1 MARRA
6 WLCWL
11 TAVVLAIATPRAAD
25 DRREVVLGN
34 GMRVILLPHR
44 ANPMIAASVVVGAGV
59 MHEPQGMNGASH
71 FLEHLLFDGTT
82 TRTQRQLYDEVDR
95 YGAYNNA
102 TTREDHTLFQLL
114 IQKEFVEAGFAIQS
128 DMLFRSTIPAEL
140 FEKERGIVLEEL
152 AKDKSDPAYAADAT
166 FRAFAFAAT
175 PLARPVLGTE
185 ASLGAMKRDDVVAY
199 YKARYVPS
207 NMTLVVM
214 GDFEPERILPA
225 IQATY
230 GAAPKGEAPAAS
242 RAAWP
247 GAPRLR
253 LMRKPLAGGQV
264 FVHAAFPLPIPVH
277 DSRFAAVK
285 LLLDAA
291 SVGDDAPLSA
301 VLEGGA
307 KPMVLSQGAGV
318 SPRAGT
324 WSTVEFT
331 ARVAEGADPRTVLD
345 AFARQMRR
353 CGPGSAA
360 WGRLPL
366 VRAQRRSEAVL
377 EADQIHYVAMMRS
390 AYVAGSPKEWLARQL
405 ESPDDPSTKELEAA
419 AALLESG
426 LDGLRAAIQGAG
438 PEEDVLAWNP
448 PPVESERVAPAGARR
463 IVTRTLGNGAEV
475 VVDANGDS
483 QVFAVHL
490 LFRARSAS
498 EPAGKEGIADFL
510 HRLYLK
516 GTAFRDAGAMS
527 ARLQEIG
534 ARLKTHDDPS
544 VPFDDY
550 YTTPEFSF
558 VRFEIPAERWRDGVS
573 LVAEMIRLP
582 RFDEAAIEAVRKTML
597 DLQKR
602 RSGSPREIASALLDK
617 ALDPEGPFSKSV
629 LGTPESIASIT
640 RDDLVAF
647 HAAYAGGAHLI
658 ATAVG
663 PADAEAVASAL
674 EAALSPLPNG
684 TPPPPRKS
692 PPETASAREVSATLG
707 KDQAYLA
714 LGRVFEAPVD
724 DRPALAVAGAL
735 LSDRLAFHLREEK
748 GLAYSIGAS
757 CRTFGPAYRFDATM
771 GTRQANVD
779 VALAGLREGIAAFV
793 NADPDPAA
801 VERAA
806 NALRGRLLMRRL
818 TRINQ
823 AYFAGIDRLEGR
835 SAGGDL
841 DRLDAL
847 RRVTAADVK
856 RVARRWI
863 DPAAMV
869 TVTVR

>member
-1 MARRA
+1 MSRRA
-6 WLCWL
+6 V
-11 TAVVLAIATPRAAD
+11 AVTLAAIVLSIPASRAAE
-25 DRREVVLGN
+25 DRREVVLDN

-59 MHEPQGMNGASH
+59 IHEPQGMNGASH

-114 IQKEFVEAGFAIQS
+114 IQKEFAEAGFAIQA

-152 AKDKSDPAYAADAT
+152 AKDKSDPAYLADAA
-166 FRAFAFAAT
+166 FRGFAFATT

-214 GDFEPERILPA
+214 GDFDPDAILPA
-225 IQATY
+225 IKKTY
-230 GAAPKGEAPAAS
+230 GSGPKGAAPSGGGGT
-242 RAAWP
+242 WP
-247 GAPRLR
+247 GAPKLR
-253 LMRKPLAGGQV
+253 LLRKPLAGGQV

-277 DSRFAAVK
+277 DPRHAAAR
-285 LLLDAA
+285 LLLEAAA
-291 SVGDDAPLSA
+291 SGDDAPLSA

-307 KPMVLSQGAGV
+307 KPLVLSQGVGV
-318 SPRAGT
+318 SARTGT

-331 ARVAEGADPRTVLD
+331 ARVAEGADPKAVLD

-366 VRAQRRSEAVL
+366 VRAQRRSEAIL
-377 EADQIHYVAMMRS
+377 EADQIHYFAMMRS
-390 AYVAGSPKEWLARQL
+390 SYVAGSPKDWLARQL
-405 ESPDDPSTKELEAA
+405 VSPDDPGRDELESAA
-419 AALLESG
+419 RLLR
-426 LDGLRAAIQGAG
+426 DGLGSLRASIQGAG
-438 PEEDVLAWNP
+438 PEEDVLAWSP
-448 PPVESERVAPAGARR
+448 PAEQPEQAPAVPARR
-463 IVTRTLGNGAEV
+463 IVTKTLANGAEV

-483 QVFAVHL
+483 QVFALHL
-490 LFRARSAS
+490 LFRARCAS
-498 EPAGKEGIADFL
+498 EPSGKEGIADFL
-510 HRLYLK
+510 HRLYPRGNALLDAP
-516 GTAFRDAGAMS
+516 AFA
-527 ARLQEIG
+527 ARLQELG

-558 VRFEIPAERWRDGVS
+558 VRFEIPADRWREGVS
-573 LVAEMIRLP
+573 LVAETIRLP
-582 RFDEAAIEAVRKTML
+582 RFDDAAIESVRKTML

-602 RSGSPREIASALLDK
+602 KGAAPRDLATSLLDR
-617 ALDPEGPFSKSV
+617 ALDPEGPLAKPV
-629 LGTPESIASIT
+629 LGTPESVASIT
-640 RDDLVAF
+640 KEDLVAF

-663 PADAEAVASAL
+663 PGEAEAIAAAL
-674 EAALSPLPNG
+674 ETALAPLPAG
-684 TPPPPRKS
+684 AVPPARALPPTTA
-692 PPETASAREVSATLG
+692 TASEVAGTLG

-714 LGRVFEAPVD
+714 LGRVFSPPAD

-735 LSDRLAFHLREEK
+735 LSDKLAFHLREEK
-748 GLAYSIGAS
+748 GLAYSIGAG
-757 CRTFGPAYRFDATM
+757 CRAFGAAYRFDATM
-771 GTRQANVD
+771 GTRQANVEA
-779 VALAGLREGIAAFV
+779 ALAGLREGIAAFV
-793 NADPDPAA
+793 DSDPDPAA

-823 AYFAGIDRLEGR
+823 AYFAGLDRLEGR
-835 SAGGDL
+835 AAGEDL
-841 DRLDAL
+841 IRLDAL
-847 RRVTAADVK
+847 RRVSAADVR
-856 RVARRWI
+856 RVAKRWI
-863 DPAAMV
+863 DPAALV